1 MGPVTSLTSAPID
14 HHGRGSAENLIGC
27 RVQCALSRK
36 GWRALAS
43 TILPHGAQ
51 NIAAGRHPNSDWLL
65 AGRDVQRSRRHLLAE
80 GRSSDRRENWI
91 DCRAHARTRTG
102 KPRRAAVL
110 AAASAISATRELQPN
125 SSRAQC
131 AQNLRYSPL
140 PQRLR
145 LRRDCARDG
154 ATSPRSGF
162 QSQNSQAAESTVSPL
177 AGRCDN
183 PQHHLCGGMCD
194 GRRGAMAGSCAGGLR
209 VQVGPQLVPR
219 DAGFALHIKHAL
231 GRDPFLFPSQHRAFV
246 HAEAR
251 SQVFQRHFGFVGQ
264 SELAKGA

>member
-1 MGPVTSLTSAPID
+1 MRCVELR
-14 HHGRGSAENLIGC
+14 H
-27 RVQCALSRK
+27 Q
-36 GWRALAS
+36 
-43 TILPHGAQ
+43 HGAV
-51 NIAAGRHPNSDWLL
+51 GSRHS
-65 AGRDVQRSRRHLLAE
+65 
-80 GRSSDRRENWI
+80 
-91 DCRAHARTRTG
+91 ARGVEVTRTHRAR
-102 KPRRAAVL
+102 PR
-110 AAASAISATRELQPN
+110 
-125 SSRAQC
+125 
-131 AQNLRYSPL
+131 RYSPL

-145 LRRDCARDG
+145 LRRDCAWDG

-162 QSQNSQAAESTVSPL
+162 RYRNSHAWNCRLSRL
-177 AGRCDN
+177 AGICETSR
-183 PQHHLCGGMCD
+183 HHLCGGMRD
-194 GRRGAMAGSCAGGLR
+194 GRCGELAGSCAGGLR